1 MNTIHGNKA
10 VAAAFFALVGCG
22 GDKQPSMEGMADS
35 REILVSAKL
44 AGRLAQVRVQ
54 EGDHVRMGD
63 TIALLASPEVYD
75 KVAQAAGAVRSAE
88 ARLAM
93 ARHGARAEE
102 IRMAETQATQATE
115 ARKLAETT
123 WRRIEKLQ
131 ADSALSRQ
139 QADEAEFR
147 WQAAQETEIAAS
159 ARLQMVRKGARPEEI
174 EAAEGLVQSARNA
187 LAEAKDWQKEIAVL
201 APVDGIVEKRYLGAG
216 EIMGAG
222 SPIVVLIRPEDVWV
236 ALPAREDQIAGLKLG
251 TTLSGE
257 IPALARSATFRVS
270 WMSAMGDFAT
280 WRSTTRKGDAD
291 LRSFEVRLVP
301 TAPVEGLLPGM
312 TVRLDGGK

>member
-1 MNTIHGNKA
+1 MKTIHTNLA
-10 VAAAFFALVGCG
+10 VLAALSALVGCG
-22 GDKQPSMEGMADS
+22 GDKTPALVGMADS

-54 EGDHVRMGD
+54 EGDKVRAGD
-63 TIALLASPEVYD
+63 TIALLTSPEVNA
-75 KVAQAAGAVRSAE
+75 KVAQAAGAVKSAE

-93 ARHGARAEE
+93 ARHGVRKEE
-102 IRMAETQATQATE
+102 LSMAQTQATQATE

-139 QADEAEFR
+139 QADEAQFR
-147 WQAAQETEIAAS
+147 WRAAQETETAAL
-159 ARLQMVRKGARPEEI
+159 ARLQMARKGARPEEI
-174 EAAEGLVQSARNA
+174 DAAEGLVQSAQNA
-187 LAEAKDWQKEIAVL
+187 WAEAKAWQKEIAVL
-201 APVDGIVEKRYLGAG
+201 SPVDGVVQKRYLGAG

-236 ALPAREDQIAGLKLG
+236 ALPAREDQIVGLKLG

-257 IPALARSATFRVS
+257 IPALGRSAQFKVS

-280 WRSTTRKGDAD
+280 WRATTRKGDAD

-301 TAPVEGLLPGM
+301 VAPVEGLLPGM

>member
-1 MNTIHGNKA
+1 MKTIHAKT
-10 VAAAFFALVGCG
+10 AAAAALFALAGCG
-22 GDKQPSMEGMADS
+22 GDRRPSMVGMADS

-44 AGRLAQVRVQ
+44 AGRLAEVRVQ
-54 EGDHVRMGD
+54 EGDRVREGD
-63 TIALLASPEVYD
+63 TIAILASPEVDD
-75 KVAQAAGAVRSAE
+75 KVAQAAGASRSAE
-88 ARLAM
+88 AKLAM

-102 IRMAETQATQATE
+102 IRMAQTQATQATE

-147 WQAAQETEIAAS
+147 WQAAQETEIAAL

-187 LAEAKDWQKEIAVL
+187 LAEAKDWQKESVVL
-201 APVDGIVEKRYLGAG
+201 SPVGGVVQKRYLGAG

-236 ALPAREDQIAGLKLG
+236 ALPAREDQIIGLRLG

-257 IPALARSATFRVS
+257 IPALGRSALFKVS

-301 TAPVEGLLPGM
+301 TEPVKGLLPGM